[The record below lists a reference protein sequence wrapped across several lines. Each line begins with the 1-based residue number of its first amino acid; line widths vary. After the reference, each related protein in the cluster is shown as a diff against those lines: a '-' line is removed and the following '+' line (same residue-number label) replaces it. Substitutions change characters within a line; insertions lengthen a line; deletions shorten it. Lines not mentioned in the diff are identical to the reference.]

1 MKLTIDKTY
10 HPEYGGHVYQP
21 RVDGE
26 SHNFGFWIEPF
37 VTEKEAKA
45 FLRGVSHGV
54 KLGEAKLE
62 ALEKA
67 ARNAVKMFVDG
78 SVEEEDEAMLAL
90 EKLLPLEVKDG

>member
-10 HPEYGGHVYQP
+10 HPEYGAHVYQP

-26 SHNFGFWIEPF
+26 SHKFGMWIEPF

-45 FLRGVSHGV
+45 FLLGVSHGV

-62 ALEKA
+62 ALEKE
-67 ARNAVKMFVDG
+67 NADLKV
-78 SVEEEDEAMLAL
+78 SIERIVENVIEQYAGAVEKAL
-90 EKLLPLEVKDG
+90 PKQEK